1 MGIMQAQLAGAHME
15 ISALVHNTG
24 EGGGE
29 GSYDAAAGA
38 CGISF
43 ANTGVFTG
51 SKVSSS
57 GTTPYNWLVSG
68 LAADAEI
75 FFHQTSGT
83 AVSGATLDTWL
94 VLSSTRSLSLA
105 WPGGV
110 SSSNANI
117 QVSIRDR
124 ITGTVKVSAVTV
136 AMATHP

>member
-1 MGIMQAQLAGAHME
+1 MGIIQAQLAAGRAE
-15 ISALVHNTG
+15 ISVLVHHTG

-51 SKVSSS
+51 SKSTSTATS
-57 GTTPYNWLVSG
+57 PYNWLVSG

-75 FFHQTSGT
+75 FFHQVSGT
-83 AVSGATLDTWL
+83 AVTGATLDTWL
-94 VLSSTRSLSLA
+94 VLSSTRALSLA
-105 WPGGV
+105 WPGGAG
-110 SSSNANI
+110 SSSAVV

-124 ITGTVKVSAVTV
+124 VSGTVKVSAVSI